1 MLCQLIQVFIGSD
14 QEYGTTCRVD
24 AALKEIH
31 RRCKPG
37 MCSSQQRSDRNKM
50 SHSLPLLHNHVQIQI
65 IKTSPRSC
73 VRALMR
79 THKIENDDAALQL
92 PVTRRSLTTPC
103 TALLTTLPRAHSL
116 ITTALSLFNDAPSW
130 VTVCCINTHGGEC
143 CCMKQL
149 LNHFKVLI
157 CMFCSDRSPKELNKH
172 WWGELWQ
179 AIMVPRRWITI
190 MLLTLWCFLVCH
202 QQDDIS
208 RNIQNNPYADDP
220 LLYITKLRIKSN
232 F

>member
-1 MLCQLIQVFIGSD
+1 
-14 QEYGTTCRVD
+14 
-24 AALKEIH
+24 
-31 RRCKPG
+31 
-37 MCSSQQRSDRNKM
+37 MC
-50 SHSLPLLHNHVQIQI
+50 QIQI
-65 IKTSPRSC
+65 IKTSPWSC

-92 PVTRRSLTTPC
+92 PVTRRSLTTPW
-103 TALLTTLPRAHSL
+103 TALLTTLPHAHSL

-130 VTVCCINTHGGEC
+130 ETVCCINTHGGKC

-149 LNHFKVLI
+149 QT
-157 CMFCSDRSPKELNKH
+157 NKH
-172 WWGELWQ
+172 WWAGLWQ
-179 AIMVPRRWITI
+179 AFMVPRWWITI

-202 QQDDIS
+202 QQNDIS

-220 LLYITKLRIKSN
+220 LLYITKLRIKSH

>member
-14 QEYGTTCRVD
+14 QESGTTCRVD

-92 PVTRRSLTTPC
+92 PVTRRSLTTPW
-103 TALLTTLPRAHSL
+103 TALLTTLPHAHSL

-130 VTVCCINTHGGEC
+130 ETVCCINTHGGKC

-149 LNHFKVLI
+149 QT
-157 CMFCSDRSPKELNKH
+157 NKH
-172 WWGELWQ
+172 WWAGLWQ
-179 AIMVPRRWITI
+179 AFMVPRRWITI

-202 QQDDIS
+202 QQNNIS

-220 LLYITKLRIKSN
+220 LLYITKLRIKSH

>member
-1 MLCQLIQVFIGSD
+1 
-14 QEYGTTCRVD
+14 
-24 AALKEIH
+24 
-31 RRCKPG
+31 
-37 MCSSQQRSDRNKM
+37 MC
-50 SHSLPLLHNHVQIQI
+50 QIQI

-73 VRALMR
+73 GRALMR
-79 THKIENDDAALQL
+79 THKIEYDDDAALQL
-92 PVTRRSLTTPC
+92 PVTRRSLTTPW
-103 TALLTTLPRAHSL
+103 TALLTTLPHAHSW

-157 CMFCSDRSPKELNKH
+157 CMFCSDRSCKELNKH
-172 WWGELWQ
+172 WWAGLWQ
-179 AIMVPRRWITI
+179 AFMVPRWWITI

-202 QQDDIS
+202 QQNNIS

-220 LLYITKLRIKSN
+220 LLYITKLRIKSH

>member
-1 MLCQLIQVFIGSD
+1 
-14 QEYGTTCRVD
+14 
-24 AALKEIH
+24 
-31 RRCKPG
+31 
-37 MCSSQQRSDRNKM
+37 MC
-50 SHSLPLLHNHVQIQI
+50 QIQI
-65 IKTSPRSC
+65 IKTSPWSC

-79 THKIENDDAALQL
+79 THKIENDDDAALQL
-92 PVTRRSLTTPC
+92 PVTRRSLTTPW
-103 TALLTTLPRAHSL
+103 TALLTTLPRAHSW

-130 VTVCCINTHGGEC
+130 ETVCCINTHGGEC

-149 LNHFKVLI
+149 QT
-157 CMFCSDRSPKELNKH
+157 NKH
-172 WWGELWQ
+172 WWAGLWQ

-202 QQDDIS
+202 QQNNIS

-220 LLYITKLRIKSN
+220 LLYITKLRIKSH